1 MWVYLY
7 NILLTVVANS
17 FVLHSK
23 QSKIK
28 TILLQSVLFYLLLI
42 PQHFDN
48 MPSWTMQLSLLTI
61 VTGNL
66 LLYKD
71 RFYVKIITSIIS
83 ILIIFLSDYLS
94 YFIVAVLFGSSE
106 NYLQEP
112 YVYLVSVTV
121 ITTLLGVY
129 TIIGSRFLKKNR
141 DMFFRSNIVFLFVL
155 IAFEILFLAFSIT
168 QFNQVSAYV
177 PFNVKNTNLSTSCRL
192 SSVGKTNL
200 SIIYFYIFIFIV
212 TDSILIYFTKSSALY
227 YKIKSENEML
237 EYQNKLQ
244 AEYYR
249 KMLENYESTAKLR
262 HDINNLVQVINIQL
276 SENTQEGNKKAKE
289 IVSGISDIMDSTK
302 TQRYCS
308 NEIVNAVLFDKTSVA
323 KEESIKIIDDII
335 LDNNTGIADFDICR
349 VFINLLD
356 NSINALKNYTGDD
369 KLLYLSCKQDND
381 HIFIKCENKFS
392 ETIRKPEKNPELH
405 GYGMKIVKDITEKY
419 NGELITQI
427 QDTTFSTLAIL
438 KTE

>member
-177 PFNVKNTNLSTSCRL
+177 PFNVKNTNLS
-192 SSVGKTNL
+192 
-200 SIIYFYIFIFIV
+200 IIYFYIFIFIV

-227 YKIKSENEML
+227 YKIKSEKE
-237 EYQNKLQ
+237 
-244 AEYYR
+244 
-249 KMLENYESTAKLR
+249 MLENYESTAKLR

>member
-1 MWVYLY
+1 MHTIFENQYYLPQQMWVYLY

-71 RFYVKIITSIIS
+71 RFYVKIITSIVS

-141 DMFFRSNIVFLFVL
+141 DMFFWQRQIRKYLCRIRCNSVKWVTPYSFVIML
-155 IAFEILFLAFSIT
+155 QSGSPAG
-168 QFNQVSAYV
+168 
-177 PFNVKNTNLSTSCRL
+177 
-192 SSVGKTNL
+192 SSV
-200 SIIYFYIFIFIV
+200 SPP
-212 TDSILIYFTKSSALY
+212 S
-227 YKIKSENEML
+227 
-237 EYQNKLQ
+237 
-244 AEYYR
+244 
-249 KMLENYESTAKLR
+249 
-262 HDINNLVQVINIQL
+262 
-276 SENTQEGNKKAKE
+276 
-289 IVSGISDIMDSTK
+289 
-302 TQRYCS
+302 
-308 NEIVNAVLFDKTSVA
+308 
-323 KEESIKIIDDII
+323 
-335 LDNNTGIADFDICR
+335 
-349 VFINLLD
+349 
-356 NSINALKNYTGDD
+356 
-369 KLLYLSCKQDND
+369 
-381 HIFIKCENKFS
+381 
-392 ETIRKPEKNPELH
+392 
-405 GYGMKIVKDITEKY
+405 
-419 NGELITQI
+419 
-427 QDTTFSTLAIL
+427 
-438 KTE
+438 

>member
-1 MWVYLY
+1 MHTIFENQYYLPQQMWVYLY

-48 MPSWTMQLSLLTI
+48 IPSWTTQLSLLTI
-61 VTGNL
+61 VIGNI

-71 RFYVKIITSIIS
+71 KFHIKVITSIVS
-83 ILIIFLSDYLS
+83 ILIIFFSDYLS
-94 YFIVAVLFGSSE
+94 YFI
-106 NYLQEP
+106 
-112 YVYLVSVTV
+112 VSVTV

-168 QFNQVSAYV
+168 QFNQVSTYV
-177 PFNVKNTNLSTSCRL
+177 PFNVKNTNLSM
-192 SSVGKTNL
+192 
-200 SIIYFYIFIFIV
+200 IYFYIFIFIV
-212 TDSILIYFTKSSALY
+212 TDSILIYFTKSSASY
-227 YKIKSENEML
+227 YKIKTENEML

>member
-48 MPSWTMQLSLLTI
+48 IPSWTTQLSLLTI
-61 VTGNL
+61 VIGNI

-71 RFYVKIITSIIS
+71 KFHIKVITSIVS
-83 ILIIFLSDYLS
+83 ILIIFFSDYLS
-94 YFIVAVLFGSSE
+94 YFI
-106 NYLQEP
+106 
-112 YVYLVSVTV
+112 VSVTV

-168 QFNQVSAYV
+168 QFNQVSTYV
-177 PFNVKNTNLSTSCRL
+177 PFNVKNTNLSM
-192 SSVGKTNL
+192 
-200 SIIYFYIFIFIV
+200 IYFYIFIFIV
-212 TDSILIYFTKSSALY
+212 TDSILIYFTKSSASY
-227 YKIKSENEML
+227 YKIKTENEML

>member
-1 MWVYLY
+1 M
-7 NILLTVVANS
+7 
-17 FVLHSK
+17 
-23 QSKIK
+23 
-28 TILLQSVLFYLLLI
+28 
-42 PQHFDN
+42 
-48 MPSWTMQLSLLTI
+48 
-61 VTGNL
+61 
-66 LLYKD
+66 YKD
-71 RFYVKIITSIIS
+71 KFHIKVITSIVS

-177 PFNVKNTNLSTSCRL
+177 PFNVKN
-192 SSVGKTNL
+192 TNL

>member
-1 MWVYLY
+1 MHTIFENQYYLPQQMWVYLY

-141 DMFFRSNIVFLFVL
+141 DMFFRSNIVFCL
-155 IAFEILFLAFSIT
+155 
-168 QFNQVSAYV
+168 
-177 PFNVKNTNLSTSCRL
+177 C
-192 SSVGKTNL
+192 
-200 SIIYFYIFIFIV
+200 
-212 TDSILIYFTKSSALY
+212 
-227 YKIKSENEML
+227 
-237 EYQNKLQ
+237 
-244 AEYYR
+244 
-249 KMLENYESTAKLR
+249 
-262 HDINNLVQVINIQL
+262 
-276 SENTQEGNKKAKE
+276 
-289 IVSGISDIMDSTK
+289 
-302 TQRYCS
+302 
-308 NEIVNAVLFDKTSVA
+308 
-323 KEESIKIIDDII
+323 
-335 LDNNTGIADFDICR
+335 
-349 VFINLLD
+349 
-356 NSINALKNYTGDD
+356 
-369 KLLYLSCKQDND
+369 
-381 HIFIKCENKFS
+381 
-392 ETIRKPEKNPELH
+392 
-405 GYGMKIVKDITEKY
+405 
-419 NGELITQI
+419 
-427 QDTTFSTLAIL
+427 
-438 KTE
+438 

>member
-1 MWVYLY
+1 MHTIFENQYYLPQQMWVYLY

-177 PFNVKNTNLSTSCRL
+177 PFNVKNTNLS
-192 SSVGKTNL
+192 
-200 SIIYFYIFIFIV
+200 IIYFYIFIFIV

-227 YKIKSENEML
+227 YKIKSENE
-237 EYQNKLQ
+237 
-244 AEYYR
+244 
-249 KMLENYESTAKLR
+249 MLENYESTAKLR

>member
-1 MWVYLY
+1 MHTIFENQYYLPQQMWVYLY

-71 RFYVKIITSIIS
+71 RFYVKIITSIVS

-141 DMFFRSNIVFLFVL
+141 DMFFRSNIVCLFNYNLGASYALFQYLLL
-155 IAFEILFLAFSIT
+155 IIPHFS
-168 QFNQVSAYV
+168 VM
-177 PFNVKNTNLSTSCRL
+177 R
-192 SSVGKTNL
+192 
-200 SIIYFYIFIFIV
+200 
-212 TDSILIYFTKSSALY
+212 
-227 YKIKSENEML
+227 
-237 EYQNKLQ
+237 
-244 AEYYR
+244 
-249 KMLENYESTAKLR
+249 
-262 HDINNLVQVINIQL
+262 
-276 SENTQEGNKKAKE
+276 
-289 IVSGISDIMDSTK
+289 
-302 TQRYCS
+302 
-308 NEIVNAVLFDKTSVA
+308 
-323 KEESIKIIDDII
+323 
-335 LDNNTGIADFDICR
+335 
-349 VFINLLD
+349 
-356 NSINALKNYTGDD
+356 
-369 KLLYLSCKQDND
+369 
-381 HIFIKCENKFS
+381 
-392 ETIRKPEKNPELH
+392 EK
-405 GYGMKIVKDITEKY
+405 
-419 NGELITQI
+419 
-427 QDTTFSTLAIL
+427 
-438 KTE
+438 

>member
-1 MWVYLY
+1 MHTIFENQYYLPQQMWVYLY

-129 TIIGSRFLKKNR
+129 TIIGSRFLKKN
-141 DMFFRSNIVFLFVL
+141 NVL
-155 IAFEILFLAFSIT
+155 
-168 QFNQVSAYV
+168 
-177 PFNVKNTNLSTSCRL
+177 
-192 SSVGKTNL
+192 
-200 SIIYFYIFIFIV
+200 
-212 TDSILIYFTKSSALY
+212 
-227 YKIKSENEML
+227 
-237 EYQNKLQ
+237 
-244 AEYYR
+244 
-249 KMLENYESTAKLR
+249 
-262 HDINNLVQVINIQL
+262 
-276 SENTQEGNKKAKE
+276 
-289 IVSGISDIMDSTK
+289 
-302 TQRYCS
+302 
-308 NEIVNAVLFDKTSVA
+308 
-323 KEESIKIIDDII
+323 
-335 LDNNTGIADFDICR
+335 
-349 VFINLLD
+349 
-356 NSINALKNYTGDD
+356 
-369 KLLYLSCKQDND
+369 
-381 HIFIKCENKFS
+381 
-392 ETIRKPEKNPELH
+392 
-405 GYGMKIVKDITEKY
+405 
-419 NGELITQI
+419 
-427 QDTTFSTLAIL
+427 
-438 KTE
+438 